1 MFTNSGLGLVVI
13 YNTFIMVLGLVV
25 LGQACIS
32 VSIFKD
38 MKSDNYSVY
47 LFYQILVN

>member
-1 MFTNSGLGLVVI
+1 
-13 YNTFIMVLGLVV
+13 MVLGLVV

-38 MKSDNYSVY
+38 MKSDNYSQFA
-47 LFYQILVN
+47 LSNIIKSI